1 MRIVSFN
8 SKVMN
13 TVKKKKTLVGSICE
27 SISIKYFKNG
37 LNTARRKWKPS
48 KLGNNYFTVTNV
60 SKLDY
65 K

>member
-13 TVKKKKTLVGSICE
+13 TVKKKKKSLVGSICE

-37 LNTARRKWKPS
+37 ISTARRK
-48 KLGNNYFTVTNV
+48 
-60 SKLDY
+60 
-65 K
+65 